1 MRKVPPAHLS
11 EFYSYVNN
19 TSSDMDTTN
28 ESIPDTS
35 INTNNNNTNNIN
47 TNNSVNDISS
57 TNVSSNYPSHPMNYH
72 SYSGIDSRRGSFT
85 TLNSASSLTSMT
97 MDLPILITSKDFN
110 EAVNC
115 YQDLIKNSENYRLAL
130 KALSIAT
137 SEFSNSIENLARCKG
152 SNLISDDLL
161 NVSGLHYLIANQQQI
176 LSNTIQYN
184 FEEPLKQHKDDFIKT
199 YKKDEINFKSVINN
213 KIKLLKKNENDNKK
227 LVKLKT
233 RNLIT
238 YKSNLIKLT
247 NQLDEIDR
255 LKHDYYFNIF
265 EKFSNSANF
274 ILEKSCSIIKA
285 ELTTFENLSNK
296 GKPGYGL
303 DSLLNTI
310 DKTKDPFNYTK
321 DTITTDKKQIKN
333 PILSLPQFSP
343 SQQQSQPTS
352 LSSIS
357 SSNSP
362 PIIASSPIK
371 NGSSSSLIPSSSQNF
386 YTATTSTTTSTNG
399 NNKEDQLD
407 PNTSTST
414 IDQQLH
420 FQNPIES
427 TINPIN
433 STSHLSNEP
442 ALISSFRK
450 SNDDNNNNHNDTE
463 DDNNTL
469 NGVNKKF
476 ENILNIDNQLS
487 ATNTT
492 QVTTSPTPAT
502 KTNDNDDNDE
512 SFSLPIVTNSN
523 SFPNISSNSLA
534 NTIKNSIK
542 KKTSFINEWND

>member
-19 TSSDMDTTN
+19 TTSDIDTTN
-28 ESIPDTS
+28 ESVPDTS
-35 INTNNNNTNNIN
+35 INNNTNNNNNNN
-47 TNNSVNDISS
+47 NNNSINDISS
-57 TNVSSNYPSHPMNYH
+57 INSSSNFPLNSNSNSMNYH
-72 SYSGIDSRRGSFT
+72 HHSHSYSSDINSRRNSFT
-85 TLNSASSLTSMT
+85 TLNSNSSLTSMT
-97 MDLPILITSKDFN
+97 MDLPILITNKDFN
-110 EAVNC
+110 ETVNC
-115 YQDLIKNSENYRLAL
+115 YQDLIKNSENYRIAL
-130 KALSIAT
+130 KNLSIVT

-161 NVSGLHYLIANQQQI
+161 NVSGLHYLISNQQQI

-184 FEEPLKQHKDDFIKT
+184 FEEPLKKYKDDFIKD
-199 YKKDEINFKSVINN
+199 YKNYELNFKSIINN
-213 KIKLLKKNENDNKK
+213 KIKILKKNENDNKK

-247 NQLDEIDR
+247 NQLDEIDK

-265 EKFSNSANF
+265 EKFSNSANL
-274 ILEKSCSIIKA
+274 ILEKSCNIIKA

-310 DKTKDPFNYTK
+310 NNTKDPFNYSK
-321 DTITTDKKQIKN
+321 DT
-333 PILSLPQFSP
+333 P
-343 SQQQSQPTS
+343 
-352 LSSIS
+352 S
-357 SSNSP
+357 SSSSTIPSSSSPPNSP

-371 NGSSSSLIPSSSQNF
+371 KIRSSSIIIPSNLQNF
-386 YTATTSTTTSTNG
+386 YNNNS
-399 NNKEDQLD
+399 NKEEDQFD

-414 IDQQLH
+414 IEQIH

-427 TINPIN
+427 TMINPIN

-442 ALISSFRK
+442 ALISSFSK
-450 SNDDNNNNHNDTE
+450 PNANANSNTNANTNTNNNSIQD

-469 NGVNKKF
+469 NEVNKKF
-476 ENILNIDNQLS
+476 ENILNIDNKLS
-487 ATNTT
+487 SKITKQQSTQQPSTNN
-492 QVTTSPTPAT
+492 TSLN
-502 KTNDNDDNDE
+502 NDNDDNDE

-523 SFPNISSNSLA
+523 NSPNISSNSIT